1 MEAEIIPTRGQP
13 RKTQNGKYHNP
24 LPADLEPMRKKYEV
38 RTRET
43 NLIALKS
50 RTIASIDDSDMLAL
64 LERYATDETVDVR
77 NLSECFGI
85 SVTTLFHILRSDK
98 WKEAYYAA
106 KKARASMLMRMSL
119 ESACTP
125 YELLMNG
132 DDIHP
137 QLVKAAALRANHCFT
152 MAQTVD
158 PELNLRATGPTIQAA
173 GQINI
178 QVNSGIPIKDF

>member
-1 MEAEIIPTRGQP
+1 METEIIPTRGAP
-13 RKTQNGKYHNP
+13 RKRNTGKYHKP
-24 LPADLEPMRKKYEV
+24 LPADLVPIKEKYEAKA
-38 RTRET
+38 RDTS
-43 NLIALKS
+43 LISIKARSL
-50 RTIASIDDSDMLAL
+50 ASIEDNDMLAL

-85 SVTTLFHILRSDK
+85 SVTTLFSVLRSDK
-98 WKEAYYAA
+98 WKDAYYSA
-106 KKARASMLMRMSL
+106 KKTRAAMLMRMSL

-132 DDIHP
+132 EDIHP
-137 QLVKAAALRANHCFT
+137 QLVKAAALRANQCFN

-158 PELNLRATGPTIQAA
+158 PELNMRATGPTIQAA